1 MSRRPSF
8 AGVVNLTD
16 LPSPR
21 ALSRGARRG
30 LFTFPP
36 GGFSRPH
43 SRRHSRSASPR
54 RGSFAPV
61 DLAAVKRFIMGAAA
75 RTDPV
80 NPFNIPYS
88 PRKDANGG
96 KNPFNNFKGGAYRSK
111 TMKQNRKNKKRGLRR
126 Q

>member
-1 MSRRPSF
+1 MSAKRRPSF

-16 LPSPR
+16 LPSPLFR

-43 SRRHSRSASPR
+43 SRRNSRSASPR

-61 DLAAVKRFIMGAAA
+61 
-75 RTDPV
+75 
-80 NPFNIPYS
+80 NPFNLPYS
-88 PRKDANGG
+88 PPKGANGG
-96 KNPFNNFKGGAYRSK
+96 KNPFNNFDFSHKGGAYRSK
-111 TMKQNRKNKKRGLRR
+111 TMKQNRKNKKRGSRR

>member
-36 GGFSRPH
+36 GGLSRPH
-43 SRRHSRSASPR
+43 SRRHSRGHSRSASPR

-61 DLAAVKRFIMGAAA
+61 
-75 RTDPV
+75 
-80 NPFNIPYS
+80 NPFNLPYS
-88 PRKDANGG
+88 PPKGANGG

-111 TMKQNRKNKKRGLRR
+111 TMKQNRKNKKRGSRR